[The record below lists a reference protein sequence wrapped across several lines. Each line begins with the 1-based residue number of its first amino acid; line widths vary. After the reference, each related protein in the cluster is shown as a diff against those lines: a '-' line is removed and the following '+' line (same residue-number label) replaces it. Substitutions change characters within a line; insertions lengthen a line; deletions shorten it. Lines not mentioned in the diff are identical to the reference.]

1 MLANAIA
8 GSVWMVFVY
17 SFIVALPA
25 TWLCKKIALKIGIVD
40 KPDGLVKTHKRPI
53 AYLGG
58 LGIFAGLAAGIIIGI
73 LCLKNAEAFP
83 SYLKL
88 LAGII
93 IGAGIACLVGVIDDI
108 FDIRPWQKII
118 GQLSAAAVLIYA
130 GVRPEM
136 HYLFSPFGLE
146 LSPSLEF
153 WLGAIISILFVLG
166 ATNSLNLLDGIDGL
180 CAGVAAIIALGTLGA
195 AMLWGHQ
202 AENGL
207 AATVIIICSL
217 CLMGAV
223 CGFLP
228 FNINPASIFMG
239 DTGSLL
245 LGCTIAAMFILFTT
259 AGIKWWLISL
269 MLFGLPILDTSVAM
283 ARRLLNKRPMFVSDR
298 GHIYDQMIDRG
309 IPLKKTVLLSY
320 GITALYVI
328 IGLLM
333 CLMQTPYAAATFTAA
348 VIVSAA
354 VVWKKGFLKMEGIRG
369 AIRHSEN

>member
-8 GSVWMVFVY
+8 GSVWTVFVY

-25 TWLCKKIALKIGIVD
+25 TWLCKKIALKLGIVD
-40 KPDGLVKTHKRPI
+40 NPDGLVKTHKQPI

-73 LCLKNAEAFP
+73 LCLKNAEAFH

-93 IGAGIACLVGVIDDI
+93 IGTGIACLVGVIDDI

-118 GQLSAAAVLIYA
+118 GQLSASAVLIYA

-136 HYLFSPFGLE
+136 HYLFSPFGFE
-146 LSPSLEF
+146 VSPSLEF
-153 WLGAIISILFVLG
+153 WLGASISILFVLG

-180 CAGVAAIIALGTLGA
+180 CAGVTAIVSVGALGSAIL
-195 AMLWGHQ
+195 LGHQ
-202 AENGL
+202 TENEVV
-207 AATVIIICSL
+207 ATVIIICSL

-239 DTGSLL
+239 DAGSLL
-245 LGCTIAAMFILFTT
+245 LGCVIAAMFILFT
-259 AGIKWWLISL
+259 AGGIKWWFISL

-309 IPLKKTVLLSY
+309 IPLKKTVILSY
-320 GITALYVI
+320 GITTLYVI
-328 IGLLM
+328 IGLAM
-333 CLMQTPYAAATFTAA
+333 CLMRTSYVIATFAI
-348 VIVSAA
+348 VITISAI
-354 VVWKKGFLKMEGIRG
+354 VMWKKNFFKMKGLRG
-369 AIRHSEN
+369 AIHKEI